1 MLRMVPLPTAW
12 RGSAEGHAR
21 SAISSS
27 VRSPGTTVTGSLRL
41 PQFTPSRAIEATSGP
56 VRFVLTTLHGPG
68 TMVLDPTLRFSLAV
82 MGAVSLGWTAT
93 LAVIL
98 RQAMALGD
106 QGRGLWTAITA
117 GLVTWFV
124 IDSTLSVAT
133 GFGLNVLPNLILAGM
148 YGVGLVGS
156 GVLKARA

>member
-1 MLRMVPLPTAW
+1 VKTRESDVSGFW
-12 RGSAEGHAR
+12 RLWFFVWCLSIGVFGVVLAGGA
-21 SAISSS
+21 
-27 VRSPGTTVTGSLRL
+27 
-41 PQFTPSRAIEATSGP
+41 FEATSGP
-56 VRFVLTTLHGPG
+56 VRFILTTLHGPG
-68 TMVLDPTLRFSLAV
+68 PVVLDPTLRFSLAV

-106 QGRGLWTAITA
+106 PGRGLWQAITA

-133 GFGLNVLPNLILAGM
+133 GFGLNVLPNLVLAGM
-148 YGVGLVGS
+148 YGIGLVGS
-156 GVLKARA
+156 GVLKDRT